1 MSEPRFDPLPP
12 DEWSDLLRTVVEN
25 TSAGPDRPMN
35 IFTTIARHG
44 ELFDSWVR
52 FGSRLLTRGAL
63 PARDRELAILRTATN
78 TGSRYEWAQH
88 VRIGRAAG
96 LSDEEIEA
104 AARPL
109 DEHDWGPGERL
120 VLEAADELHRTSDL
134 SDSTWSRLAAR
145 YEERQLIEFP
155 LLVGHYVMVAFA
167 LNSLRV
173 QIEE

>member
-1 MSEPRFDPLPP
+1 MTEPRIPPLPSE
-12 DEWSDLLRTVVEN
+12 EWSDALRTVLD
-25 TSAGPDRPMN
+25 GMGRPMN
-35 IFTTIARHG
+35 IFTTLGRHPK
-44 ELFDSWVR
+44 LFEAWSR
-52 FGSRLLTRGAL
+52 FGGRLLMRGTL
-63 PARDRELAILRTATN
+63 PPRDRELAILRTATN

-104 AARPL
+104 AGGNL
-109 DEHDWGPGERL
+109 DEHDWDPGERL
-120 VLEAADELHRTSDL
+120 VLEAADELHRTNDL
-134 SDSTWSRLAAR
+134 SDATWERLAER
-145 YEERQLIEFP
+145 YDEHQLIEFP

>member
-1 MSEPRFDPLPP
+1 MPEPRIPPLPP
-12 DEWSDLLRTVVEN
+12 EEWSDALRQVLD
-25 TSAGPDRPMN
+25 GMGRPMN
-35 IFTTIARHG
+35 IFTTLGRHPK
-44 ELFDSWVR
+44 LFEAW
-52 FGSRLLTRGAL
+52 SRLGGRLLMRGTL
-63 PARDRELAILRTATN
+63 PPRDRELAILRTATN
-78 TGSRYEWAQH
+78 TGSSYEWTQH

-109 DEHDWGPGERL
+109 GEHDWDPGERL
-120 VLEAADELHRTSDL
+120 VLEAADELHRTNDL
-134 SDSTWSRLAAR
+134 SDATWERLTER
-145 YEERQLIEFP
+145 YDEHQLIEFP